1 MRPTNASFLS
11 YSLKFCLSILV
22 LLFLVLFPYSSLG
35 CGRRG
40 AAGRLRRH
48 GQAQAPR
55 AGSGATGRLRRHGQ
69 AQAPRAGSGA
79 ASGVGGGHHVWDRA
93 GSRRL
98 PPQRPARALPRL
110 GPHAPI
116 SEELLGGVGGRSA
129 TRREEA
135 LEAGFAAVAE
145 ADGERRGG
153 QRSPFLWSGLRA
165 ARCPL
170 AKVGRFWSEGH
181 RWF

>member
-40 AAGRLRRH
+40 AA
-48 GQAQAPR
+48 
-55 AGSGATGRLRRHGQ
+55 GRLRRHGQ

-165 ARCPL
+165 AHCPL